1 MARYAS
7 WLSEIRIRAETGR
20 AARSCKGR
28 TACDSRRTEE
38 ARRAEKAARG
48 GARTRRVRQ
57 KIQRCRP
64 RETAREGRQTAARRN
79 TKIPLRRHG
88 DDVDRGIGGRVR

>member
-64 RETAREGRQTAARRN
+64 PETARDGRQTGARPN
-79 TKIPLRRHG
+79 AQIPLPRPG
-88 DDVDRGIGGRVR
+88 GDVDPRIGRLL

>member
-57 KIQRCRP
+57 KNQRCRP
-64 RETAREGRQTAARRN
+64 RETARDGRQTRARR
-79 TKIPLRRHG
+79 KAQIPPPRHG
-88 DDVDRGIGGRVR
+88 DDGDRGIGGCV